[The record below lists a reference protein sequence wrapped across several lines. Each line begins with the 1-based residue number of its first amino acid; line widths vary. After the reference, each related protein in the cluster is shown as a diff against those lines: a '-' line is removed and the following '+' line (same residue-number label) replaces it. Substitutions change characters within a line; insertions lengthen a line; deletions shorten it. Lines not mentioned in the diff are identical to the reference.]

1 MKIKILILTSIFF
14 LNEISLYSQK
24 KDTEQALYNIGFGA
38 IFGTVGAIINKKKNE
53 SIGKVIKKSL
63 WQGALGGYVVFESK
77 RVLREAQRQNNWEY
91 IWVSKLINAAGV
103 SIIENTALNEK
114 FGTRWHLNIGF
125 NRIELNSLDK
135 LTISYKLK
143 PVAFVYTIDALFRHQ
158 FEFSQSIKTGQFVFT
173 TNEVTDVK
181 NYNIV
186 AATYP
191 GLIVYENN
199 YFQDINL
206 TTHEI
211 IHRYQSNDFSVF
223 NTYFDKPFKRLS
235 QKRKII
241 KWIDKYLLIESHYLI
256 LTPLYILEGIDES
269 NYYRNRFEYEAGY
282 YSGTN

>member
-173 TNEVTDVK
+173 TNEVPDVK

>member
-1 MKIKILILTSIFF
+1 
-14 LNEISLYSQK
+14 
-24 KDTEQALYNIGFGA
+24 
-38 IFGTVGAIINKKKNE
+38 V
-53 SIGKVIKKSL
+53 
-63 WQGALGGYVVFESK
+63 
-77 RVLREAQRQNNWEY
+77 
-91 IWVSKLINAAGV
+91 
-103 SIIENTALNEK
+103 
-114 FGTRWHLNIGF
+114 
-125 NRIELNSLDK
+125 
-135 LTISYKLK
+135 
-143 PVAFVYTIDALFRHQ
+143 P
-158 FEFSQSIKTGQFVFT
+158 
-173 TNEVTDVK
+173 DVK

>member
-38 IFGTVGAIINKKKNE
+38 IFGTVGAIINKEKNE

-173 TNEVTDVK
+173 TNEVPDVK
-181 NYNIV
+181 NYNII
-186 AATYP
+186 AITYP

-199 YFQDINL
+199 YFQNINL

-223 NTYFDKPFKRLS
+223 NTFLNKPLKRLS
-235 QKRKII
+235 QKYKTIN
-241 KWIDKYLLIESHYLI
+241 WVEKYLFVEYHHSI
-256 LTPLYILEGIDES
+256 LRPLYIMEGIDES
-269 NYYRNRFEYEAGY
+269 NYYRNKFEYEAGY
-282 YSGTN
+282 YSDTN